1 MPFIGNKWKSETAA
15 VTSDSP
21 DVASIIDEW
30 SNSQLSKTAKRFSRS
45 TAIPIRG
52 SSRSQKHRKEAVCP
66 KGQNYYSCQSTGF
79 EGCCSKNACGPN
91 VVCPENKESEIAS
104 SKDASSQ
111 STTKSFAT
119 ISSSKASSVDDTTAG
134 NIVSRS
140 ETLTMNASDTGN
152 AAEAAMNVTMNPTVL
167 KATEDIALAPI
178 CPGGNG
184 TRYSDINNIAYTVRC
199 GYDSTAS
206 TYNTVPMG
214 TGGYGQCFSNCS
226 ASSDCG
232 GFTFVGVDD
241 GTCYFKNRML
251 RRQYVAKDGTNYISC
266 NKIDRMASA
275 TNSSTS
281 DTATET
287 ETSTP
292 TAEVTA
298 KKPPVG
304 AIAGGVVGG
313 IAVLALMLFLIAVI
327 TRRRRKTRESKR
339 ARLTHIFGGAIEP
352 ENDPNALPLHTRN
365 GSTSHDV
372 FATFGGTFTQS
383 QNSSVPAPEYQPR
396 HARQRSTYRAPT

>member
-21 DVASIIDEW
+21 DVAPIIDEW

-167 KATEDIALAPI
+167 KATEDLA
-178 CPGGNG
+178 
-184 TRYSDINNIAYTVRC
+184 
-199 GYDSTAS
+199 
-206 TYNTVPMG
+206 
-214 TGGYGQCFSNCS
+214 
-226 ASSDCG
+226 
-232 GFTFVGVDD
+232 
-241 GTCYFKNRML
+241 
-251 RRQYVAKDGTNYISC
+251 
-266 NKIDRMASA
+266 
-275 TNSSTS
+275 
-281 DTATET
+281 
-287 ETSTP
+287 
-292 TAEVTA
+292 
-298 KKPPVG
+298 
-304 AIAGGVVGG
+304 
-313 IAVLALMLFLIAVI
+313 
-327 TRRRRKTRESKR
+327 
-339 ARLTHIFGGAIEP
+339 
-352 ENDPNALPLHTRN
+352 
-365 GSTSHDV
+365 
-372 FATFGGTFTQS
+372 
-383 QNSSVPAPEYQPR
+383 
-396 HARQRSTYRAPT
+396 